1 MAVDRA
7 RVVGDFDF
15 VVDAVS
21 RNYSGYPDKVT
32 AVNEQ
37 IYSEFTDVLR
47 QKFADADSLG
57 SRLGFVSEWLSFFA
71 DLHLSLSSDH
81 LVSSGLS
88 NQSTEPRVELID
100 DRSSLVRIPSFLP
113 EYLETIK
120 DLMSA
125 HHDEITRRINL
136 IIDLRGNS
144 GGSDDGM
151 EILLPY
157 VHSGQIEVVGA
168 DVRSSVDNARYL
180 REVMQMH
187 EFPDETKRVIEERA
201 AEMERH
207 PDRFV
212 DWVPTSTVELGEAL
226 EKPRRVGVVVDR
238 HCASTTEQ
246 FLILATQSSKVVI
259 FGENTAGCIDY
270 SNVVSVKLPSGEG
283 TLNYPI
289 TRSKR
294 VGSAPIDGVGIAP
307 DVTMDPQA
315 KNLIAE
321 VARVLDGR

>member
-47 QKFADADSLG
+47 QKYADADSLE
-57 SRLGFVSEWLSFFA
+57 SRLGSVSEWLGFFA

-81 LVSSGLS
+81 LASSGMS

-100 DRSSLVRIPSFLP
+100 NRSSLVRIPSFLP

-125 HHDEITRRINL
+125 HHDEITRRNNL

-157 VHSGQIEVVGA
+157 VHSGQLEIVGA

>member
-1 MAVDRA
+1 MAVNRA
-7 RVVGDFDF
+7 LVVGDFDF

-32 AVNEQ
+32 PANEQ
-37 IYSEFTDVLR
+37 IYGEFTDVLR
-47 QKFADADSLG
+47 QKFAHADSLE
-57 SRLGFVSEWLSFFA
+57 SRLGFISEWLGFFA

-81 LVSSGLS
+81 LARSRMS

-100 DRSSLVRIPSFLP
+100 NRSSLVRIPSFLP
-113 EYLETIK
+113 EHFETIK
-120 DLMSA
+120 DLTSA

-157 VHSGQIEVVGA
+157 VHSGPIEVVGA
-168 DVRSSVDNARYL
+168 DVRSSVENARYL
-180 REVMQMH
+180 RELLQRH

-201 AEMERH
+201 AEMEKNL
-207 PDRFV
+207 DRFI

-226 EKPRRVGVVVDR
+226 EKPSRVGFVVDR

-294 VGSAPIDGVGIAP
+294 VGFARIDGVGISP

-321 VARVLDGR
+321 VAKVLDSR